1 MSQTRVIKKYPNRR
15 LYDTEES
22 RYITLADIRRL
33 VLESVSFSVV
43 DQKSGDDITRTILLQ
58 VISEQEE
65 NGEPIMTA
73 DFLAQMIRAYHRTV
87 PQFIGK
93 YLEQSLGLFLRQQQ
107 EVRQQVASVM
117 GMDPMAPVREAARQ
131 NWNRWIEM
139 QQDVMRAFMGQSL
152 GGAADEGTD
161 GGNGA
166 RPAAP
171 ARPAPDAA
179 AETARGAESDTGSA
193 HDTPRQDDGPA
204 DPAAGES
211 PRAAPG
217 SPGTHPRSS
226 GGGH

>member
-1 MSQTRVIKKYPNRR
+1 MSQTRIIKKYPNRR

-33 VLESVSFSVV
+33 VLESVPFSVV

-65 NGEPIMTA
+65 NGDPIMTA

-107 EVRQQVASVM
+107 DVRHQVASVM

-139 QQDVMRAFMGQSL
+139 QQDVMRAFMGQST
-152 GGAADEGTD
+152 GGADGDGAD

-166 RPAAP
+166 GFGAH
-171 ARPAPDAA
+171 ARHDPDAA
-179 AETARGAESDTGSA
+179 ETGRARDDTGS
-193 HDTPRQDDGPA
+193 TRYNPRQDNGPA
-204 DPAAGES
+204 DSAAGDS

-217 SPGTHPRSS
+217 SPGTGPRGS

>member
-33 VLESVSFSVV
+33 VLENVSFSVV

-152 GGAADEGTD
+152 GGADGDGTD

-166 RPAAP
+166 RSGAH
-171 ARPAPDAA
+171 ARPDQDA
-179 AETARGAESDTGSA
+179 AETARARANTDSA
-193 HDTPRQDDGPA
+193 HDAHRQGDGPV
-204 DPAAGES
+204 DPAAGDTP
-211 PRAAPG
+211 PRAAPD
-217 SPGTHPRSS
+217 SPGTRPRSS

>member
-33 VLESVSFSVV
+33 VLENVSFSVV

-152 GGAADEGTD
+152 GGADGD

-166 RPAAP
+166 GPRTH
-171 ARPAPDAA
+171 ARPDPDAA
-179 AETARGAESDTGSA
+179 GG
-193 HDTPRQDDGPA
+193 
-204 DPAAGES
+204 S
-211 PRAAPG
+211 PRAKGDTGGTHDARPQGDGPVDPATGDKPLTAPG
-217 SPGTHPRSS
+217 SQGSSPRSS
-226 GGGH
+226 GSGH